1 VSDTAQNAMALRR
14 LERENKRLRTELDA
28 SLRQL
33 PDLRNMIAFS
43 GDALALLDAEGRITE
58 ANARLITLLGDPE
71 AEIYGQAIARWMPVA
86 GQWAV
91 LADRLRQLQTGDT
104 QRMEISIGARGAS
117 ASPPVEVELTAA
129 RLPESTGSGLWA
141 VSLRDLGERRRLE
154 SSEADRA
161 VLARLN
167 ATLALQFRITEAIE
181 QSVDVFSA
189 TVSLMQPVCETL
201 DWDYGGLWLLEGQ
214 QLRYAGGWHR
224 PECPAEG
231 LLRMNNRL
239 RFGRGEGLPGRAW
252 ESGKVVWIADV
263 GHDPG
268 FWRAPAARSAGL
280 HSALALPVSD
290 REGPWGV
297 IEFLS
302 RRRSVPA
309 AEDLDAFAAIV
320 RQIAQGVARER
331 SLEALRQAQ
340 KTEALGQLTSGLA
353 HDFNNLLGIV
363 LGNLELLAPLTEAP
377 ELTTARNAAGRAA
390 EVSRAMLAVA
400 RRQSTTA
407 AVLDINA
414 ELRQLLP
421 LLQSA
426 LGTRIT
432 LHFELLPG
440 ELCARMDGS
449 LLASSVLNLV
459 INARD
464 ALRNPRP
471 GAATEIRLRSRCA
484 RLDAP
489 EGSLPPGDYAIVEVE
504 DTGAGMH
511 PEVRARAFEP
521 FYTTKPRGQGTG
533 LGLSTVLEQARQF
546 GGTARIESPQCGGTT
561 VAIWLPLV
569 TATPAETPSMPAA
582 TDTPEAAASPA
593 GSLRILVV
601 DDQKS
606 VCELACE
613 YLKRLGHSPTPAY
626 SAGSALGLLGSQRFD
641 LLFTDVVMPGAMD
654 GLALA
659 REARRRWPSM
669 PVLLCSGYTEGLDE
683 GNGGFPVLD
692 KPYRERQLRAAIED
706 LIDEFQGRK
715 TGPKP

>member
-1 VSDTAQNAMALRR
+1 
-14 LERENKRLRTELDA
+14 
-28 SLRQL
+28 
-33 PDLRNMIAFS
+33 
-43 GDALALLDAEGRITE
+43 
-58 ANARLITLLGDPE
+58 
-71 AEIYGQAIARWMPVA
+71 A

-91 LADRLRQLQTGDT
+91 LAERLRQLQTGDT
-104 QRMEISIGARGAS
+104 QRMEISIGARGAT
-117 ASPPVEVELTAA
+117 ARPPVEVELSAA
-129 RLPESTGSGLWA
+129 RLPESTGAGLWA

-167 ATLALQFRITEAIE
+167 ATLALQFRIGEALE
-181 QSVDVFSA
+181 HATDVFPA
-189 TVSLMQPVCETL
+189 TVSVLQPVCETL
-201 DWDYGGLWLLEGQ
+201 DWDYGGLWLVESQ

-224 PECPAEG
+224 PDCPAEG

-252 ESGKVVWIADV
+252 ESGHAAWVADV
-263 GHDPG
+263 ASDPG

-290 REGPWGV
+290 RDGAWGV
-297 IEFLS
+297 IEFMS

-309 AEDLDAFAAIV
+309 AEDLDAFASIV
-320 RQIAQGVARER
+320 RQIALGVARER
-331 SLEALRQAQ
+331 SIEALRQAQ
-340 KTEALGQLTSGLA
+340 KTEVLGQLTSGLA
-353 HDFNNLLGIV
+353 HDFSNLLGIV
-363 LGNLELLAPLTEAP
+363 LGNLELLAPHTQAP
-377 ELTTARNAAGRAA
+377 ELATARNAAERAV

-400 RRQSTTA
+400 RGRSTRIDA
-407 AVLDINA
+407 LDLNA

-421 LLQSA
+421 LLSSA
-426 LGTRIT
+426 LGSGVT
-432 LHFELLPG
+432 LRCELAPG
-440 ELCARMDGS
+440 ELATRIDGS
-449 LLASSVLNLV
+449 LFTGNVLNLV

-464 ALRNPRP
+464 AMRKLRPD
-471 GAATEIRLRSRCA
+471 ATRQVRLRSRSM
-484 RLDAP
+484 RLDAA
-489 EGSLPPGDYAIVEVE
+489 EGGLQAGSYAVVEVE

-533 LGLSTVLEQARQF
+533 LGLSTVLEQARQS
-546 GGTARIESPQCGGTT
+546 GGTVRLESPQSGGTT

-569 TATPAETPSMPAA
+569 TATPAETPSMPAV
-582 TDTPEAAASPA
+582 TDTPGAVAPPG

-613 YLKRLGHSPTPAY
+613 YLKRLGHTPVPAY

-659 REARRRWPSM
+659 REARRRWPAM
-669 PVLLCSGYTEGLDE
+669 PVLLCSGYTAGLDE

-706 LIDEFQGRK
+706 LIEQFPDRK
-715 TGPKP
+715 TEPKA